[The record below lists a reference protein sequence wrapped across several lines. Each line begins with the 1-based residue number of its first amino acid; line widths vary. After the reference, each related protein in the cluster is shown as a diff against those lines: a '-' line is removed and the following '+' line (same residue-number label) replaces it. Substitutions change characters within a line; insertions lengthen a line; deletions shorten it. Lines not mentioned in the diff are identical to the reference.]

1 MKSDIS
7 IIREWA
13 MPSKHTFTILPIRKL
28 LNSEITDGLW
38 IDPFC
43 GYNSPAKIRNDLNP
57 NVPAEYH
64 MNAIEFLRMFE
75 PNSVDGVLFDPPYSP
90 RQVRECY
97 DEIGTD
103 LPFDGRSSFW
113 SDAKKTISGIVKPNG
128 KVICFGWNSS
138 WAR

>member
-103 LPFDGRSSFW
+103 IPFDGRSSFW
-113 SDAKKTISGIVKPNG
+113 SDAKKRSPTS
-128 KVICFGWNSS
+128 
-138 WAR
+138 